1 MKEYL
6 HIEDSVEEITDE
18 NEPETI
24 EDDLFD
30 TETVEESH
38 EKPIIAEVT
47 EYSAIGN
54 VEIEHVEGEVV
65 DSTINTDMKSALNFV
80 QKYVDESI
88 SELDVQDYEEYLDTI
103 TLDIDNSSKLLDA
116 ANHDSIIGIIAYAY
130 QNDVD
135 CDDWF
140 KDYFNRN
147 NTYDVDQKKNYL
159 NMRNDLIAFNKKAVA

>member
-1 MKEYL
+1 M
-6 HIEDSVEEITDE
+6 
-18 NEPETI
+18 
-24 EDDLFD
+24 
-30 TETVEESH
+30 
-38 EKPIIAEVT
+38 
-47 EYSAIGN
+47 
-54 VEIEHVEGEVV
+54 EIEHVEGEVV